1 MKATTGFLTSFIPGK
16 KSSAPPT
23 PTNSSAAAH
32 TSDLPSSSTGNP
44 FAVPSTASTDPP
56 VTNPIEIRS
65 TNPFASTIP
74 SHSAA
79 NSTPRT
85 QSGHTSNH
93 SSTSSPSNPFA
104 TPSSSSK
111 SLSIDPTARAPPQ
124 PIRSTDSSS
133 CTGSHSSNSFSKS
146 SKPPTGSSATPTSSS
161 MRGMMSSASTFA
173 SSMLPS
179 TPSSVS
185 KMTSAFT
192 STSASVIM
200 APVKGIGAMTSA
212 AGSVV
217 GSAMAPVGKG
227 LGVMTSAAGS
237 AVSSAADMLMPTDFP
252 KLFATSRAD
261 ISGFYN
267 PDMDNN
273 STMDVSEEA
282 REFLAVSG
290 HNLHS
295 VLSNPRGGNWGDA
308 LLDALTLPGETEAV
322 LSAMLT
328 LPSISRRDFDGY
340 MKNFSES
347 SAVYAKNHE
356 IPVQEQLASANVPTV
371 QAANEDVAL
380 CFQAVPSLYF
390 KSDYEFSD
398 PTTFDA
404 VLGTDSIQASQEQL
418 SGYLDRV
425 EVSLLRQVS
434 SRSDRFFEAS
444 TSQGDMKKRVM
455 QACDQVR
462 HLRTTMDRLRN
473 SLADKSLA
481 ILQLH
486 RKQKRLVELHELM
499 VQIEEMKHTESS
511 VEALV
516 HGHDYT
522 GALDAID
529 MALKTIQQMAGI
541 HCVRPLGD
549 KLQAYRSFIGVQMA
563 TRFTTVVT
571 SSEWPFEPVP
581 PPTNPLALQSLQLK
595 QKEMTEE
602 MKQLMDALFRL
613 DLVPDVMGKYRT
625 RMTEEIK
632 IVVKTVVSETIAS
645 SSAATNSPDKGDA
658 ATALDVTSQLR
669 ALSSE
674 EFLNC
679 VQMIFEHLLMVLQ
692 RAMSVQTMLAEMYQ
706 IPVTVADDSN
716 AEPHAS
722 GTSDG
727 EWSPDNTTGASAVG
741 LGDASSADHLGEWQE
756 KKKASK
762 ILQDVQDAIRKTC
775 EFSQRSVSNLFGVRK
790 EVQANYTMPQLRS
803 LYDATMAF
811 VVQLEQST
819 GKTDYTLR
827 GALFNQLKLF
837 LEKYHQAQATKLVST
852 LNHELWKNAEISAFR
867 HVALV
872 DLATGKGVSLVL
884 SHDQS
889 VGAEMAAPLKQLTLP
904 TASFRVVWS
913 VLFAMEIVMNYLS
926 LAVNFPVLATDV
938 LQRTTEILRLYNSR
952 TTQLVLGAGAMQVA
966 HLKSI
971 SAKHLG
977 LASQSLEVIVA
988 FIPHIKFQLAALLTQ
1003 RQKLLLD
1010 ELDKVLQ
1017 DYVEHNDKIFGKF
1030 ISIVED
1036 QIMKKF
1042 LEHIDQDVDY
1052 DDGNLVL
1059 PSAPLK
1065 GIAQNTVKLY
1075 QVLSPVLPP
1084 LQMQAVFSRV
1094 FDMLEH
1100 KMPACFKAV
1109 QPKTAAGKQRVVA
1122 DVVAFVDC
1130 FKELHGAV
1138 DVRGDQLV
1146 AHFRSSYT

>member
-1 MKATTGFLTSFIPGK
+1 
-16 KSSAPPT
+16 
-23 PTNSSAAAH
+23 
-32 TSDLPSSSTGNP
+32 
-44 FAVPSTASTDPP
+44 
-56 VTNPIEIRS
+56 
-65 TNPFASTIP
+65 
-74 SHSAA
+74 
-79 NSTPRT
+79 
-85 QSGHTSNH
+85 
-93 SSTSSPSNPFA
+93 
-104 TPSSSSK
+104 
-111 SLSIDPTARAPPQ
+111 
-124 PIRSTDSSS
+124 
-133 CTGSHSSNSFSKS
+133 
-146 SKPPTGSSATPTSSS
+146 
-161 MRGMMSSASTFA
+161 
-173 SSMLPS
+173 MLPS

-371 QAANEDVAL
+371 QAAN
-380 CFQAVPSLYF
+380 
-390 KSDYEFSD
+390 
-398 PTTFDA
+398 
-404 VLGTDSIQASQEQL
+404 GT
-418 SGYLDRV
+418 
-425 EVSLLRQVS
+425 
-434 SRSDRFFEAS
+434 
-444 TSQGDMKKRVM
+444 
-455 QACDQVR
+455 
-462 HLRTTMDRLRN
+462 TTMDRLRN

-790 EVQANYTMPQLRS
+790 EVQVGWSENGCSGGNDSRRRRVQANYTMPQLRS

-852 LNHELWKNAEISAFR
+852 LNHELWKNAEISASR

-938 LQRTTEILRLYNSR
+938 LQRTTEILRVPTPFDRCWMGRMMDMNMTLC
-952 TTQLVLGAGAMQVA
+952 AMQVA